1 MEGAGS
7 NEEDVVGFD
16 RTILGLHDA
25 AFDDRQNVALYA
37 FAGNAGAAAV
47 HIRFGDLVDLVDK
60 DDAVVFRQR
69 DGFLCHEVFVDELF
83 RFLFGE
89 NVPRFGDGHT
99 FFLFLRWH
107 DVFHHI
113 VHIIHDLVHAGC
125 GEHVVGHVLFFNL
138 DLDDLVVKFV
148 AAQLF
153 LEDHLL
159 VVAAPFFFGIG
170 GAVALLLGAE
180 EHLKGIVPAAL
191 LFL

>member
-1 MEGAGS
+1 MPWFSAS
-7 NEEDVVGFD
+7 
-16 RTILGLHDA
+16 A
-25 AFDDRQNVALYA
+25 M
-37 FAGNAGAAAV
+37 
-47 HIRFGDLVDLVDK
+47 
-60 DDAVVFRQR
+60 
-69 DGFLCHEVFVDELF
+69 GFLCHEVFVDELF

-170 GAVALLLGAE
+170 GAVALLLCAE
-180 EHLKGIVPAAL
+180 EHLERIVPAAL
-191 LFL
+191 LFLGRHEDIDEPLCRELLRFALHGFDLFSAHQTDRRFHEIAHHALDIAADVADTR